1 MQIAMKAMVVATR
14 LFPSSL
20 KNILAGKSG
29 IRKDNVTSV
38 LEHLVRLFLPP
49 GPSGASVV
57 DSTL

>member
-1 MQIAMKAMVVATR
+1 MKAMVVATK

-38 LEHLVRLFLPP
+38 LEHLIRLFLPQ
-49 GPSGASVV
+49 GPSGASVI
-57 DSTL
+57 D